1 LVAGPELGGWHTFAP
16 QRNGLPH
23 ASRCSKHGHHE
34 RFVSGDFS
42 DPRLGFLRFGYRVR
56 FFPSCITLRRM
67 RLIRVWYPGPFDL
80 NQSTT
85 SRSTRSE
92 IRCFRGRFQR
102 DSGLASSSASEN
114 KSSSTAAN
122 SSMVAGRA
130 LDFRLFFLDLCVITE
145 LYIPYRHHVT
155 FLQEH

>member
-1 LVAGPELGGWHTFAP
+1 
-16 QRNGLPH
+16 
-23 ASRCSKHGHHE
+23 
-34 RFVSGDFS
+34 
-42 DPRLGFLRFGYRVR
+42 
-56 FFPSCITLRRM
+56 M

-130 LDFRLFFLDLCVITE
+130 LSFRLSFLDLRVMT
-145 LYIPYRHHVT
+145 
-155 FLQEH
+155 

>member
-1 LVAGPELGGWHTFAP
+1 
-16 QRNGLPH
+16 
-23 ASRCSKHGHHE
+23 
-34 RFVSGDFS
+34 
-42 DPRLGFLRFGYRVR
+42 
-56 FFPSCITLRRM
+56 M

-102 DSGLASSSASEN
+102 DSGLASSSDSEN

-130 LDFRLFFLDLCVITE
+130 LDFRLFFLDLRVTTE
-145 LYIPYRHHVT
+145 LYIPYRHRVR
-155 FLQEH
+155 FLQEHLSQGRAKLSAHIHGSPNAYTALPAAIATYSFPSTANAIGAA